1 MLSLRATAASFTTNI
16 HLEHFLRLDCDS
28 MGFVRRPV
36 GGPWLQQNKNFPL
49 SQSGGCGS
57 LNHISTPVIGSNSPK
72 DEGKKRCKPGGK
84 FMSKS
89 SKKAVFESG

>member
-1 MLSLRATAASFTTNI
+1 MKIHFEFSTHI
-16 HLEHFLRLDCDS
+16 HLEHFLRLDDAS

-36 GGPWLQQNKNFPL
+36 GGPWLQQNENLPS

-57 LNHISTPVIGSNSPK
+57 LNQINIPVRGSNSSK
-72 DEGKKRCKPGGK
+72 FGGKKRCKTGGK